1 MPVVEAKE
9 STQVAHAAIEAR
21 RAAAARQAREA
32 ARNELTARNADTTT
46 PLRGMP
52 EATLPDPPAREEVAP
67 AAEVKARPQATFTIH
82 ASMDGFPFE
91 VQFSGSADNLQAT
104 IKRLRDLGAT
114 PPDEWVQS

>member
-1 MPVVEAKE
+1 MTNDTK
-9 STQVAHAAIEAR
+9 AIR
-21 RAAAARQAREA
+21 PPP
-32 ARNELTARNADTTT
+32 RNLSRPPIDTTT
-46 PLRGMP
+46 PLPRR
-52 EATLPDPPAREEVAP
+52 EDETLPDPPAREEVVPQVEA
-67 AAEVKARPQATFTIH
+67 KARPSATFTIH